1 MRSTVLAL
9 AAGLAAAAA
18 LSAAAPSA
26 AQDTAASCRD
36 EIARLESA
44 FVQEREGPGSEAER
58 VEIPSPSRDSVSR
71 DMAKSGGVVSPS
83 TIGSGVR
90 TEQPPRGAEPMPMNR
105 NAGQQPG
112 ARVGAGLSPDQRRH
126 MAELLREG
134 RTAADRGDIG
144 TCQDRVREARQLV
157 RGPGPG
163 VGASPQG
170 GG

>member
-9 AAGLAAAAA
+9 AAGLAAASA
-18 LSAAAPSA
+18 LPAA
-26 AQDTAASCRD
+26 AQDTASCRD
-36 EIARLESA
+36 EIARLETA
-44 FVQEREGPGSEAER
+44 FAQEREGPGPEAER
-58 VEIPSPSRDSVSR
+58 VEIPSPNRDAISRDVAR
-71 DMAKSGGVVSPS
+71 SGGVVAPS

-112 ARVGAGLSPDQRRH
+112 ARIGAGLSPDQRRH

-134 RTAADRGDIG
+134 RTAAERGDIR